1 MDIKR
6 RTFLSGAV
14 AGLTAATLA
23 PLRAWAGTELTL
35 GDMQITTLSDGFLIQ
50 PPDFRYLTMPPFELR
65 NWLKD
70 QGISRDA
77 NITPPCNITLLRH
90 QDRLVLFDV
99 GSGSG
104 FLDTV
109 GELPDALDAAGVD
122 PGDITHVVFTHGHAD
137 HLWGVL
143 DDFDDPLFYNAEH
156 MIGWTEFDFWSN
168 PETVNNV
175 SADRVQMAVG
185 AARRLEILGDAI
197 TLFSD
202 GEEIL
207 PGIAARATPGHTPGH
222 MSFELRSG
230 SQSLMVVGDAILN
243 ESFSCAHPE
252 WRDGA
257 DQDRDTAVATRKRLL
272 DQIAAEQ
279 MAIAG
284 FHFGDGGIG
293 HIERA
298 GGAYRFVPA

>member
-1 MDIKR
+1 MELKR
-6 RTFLSGAV
+6 RTFLAGA
-14 AGLTAATLA
+14 AGLATA
-23 PLRAWAGTELTL
+23 PLLARRVWAATELTF
-35 GDMQITTLSDGFLIQ
+35 GDMTLTTLSDGYLTQ
-50 PPDFRYLTMPPFELR
+50 PPDFRYLTMPPFELSD
-65 NWLKD
+65 WLAE
-70 QGISRDA
+70 QGIARDA

-90 QDRLVLFDV
+90 QDRLVLFDA

-104 FLDTV
+104 FLPTV

-122 PGDITHVVFTHGHAD
+122 PGEVTHVVFTHGHAD

-143 DDFDDPLFYNAEH
+143 DDFDDPLFPDALH
-156 MIGWTEFDFWSN
+156 MMGWNEFDFWSN

-185 AARRLEILGDAI
+185 AARRLEVIGDQL

-202 GEEIL
+202 GEEII

-230 SQSLMVVGDAILN
+230 SQSVMVVGDAILN

-257 DQDRDTAVATRKRLL
+257 DQDRKLAVTTRMGLL
-272 DQIAAEQ
+272 DQLAGEQ
-279 MAIAG
+279 MPMIG
-284 FHFGDGGIG
+284 FHFAGGGIG

-298 GGAYRFVPA
+298 GGAFRFVPA